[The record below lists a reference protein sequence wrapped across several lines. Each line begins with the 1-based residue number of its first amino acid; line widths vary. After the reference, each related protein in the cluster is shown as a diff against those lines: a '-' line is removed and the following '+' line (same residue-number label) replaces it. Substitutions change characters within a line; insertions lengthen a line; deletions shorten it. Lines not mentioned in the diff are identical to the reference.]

1 VTSDAQVHYANMRGG
16 NFDVAGAGW
25 VADFNDPRNFL
36 FLFLSDNDLNDSGY
50 NNPAFDAL
58 IHQADQEQDLAKR
71 GQLLA
76 QAEALLLKD
85 VPVIPN
91 RFQVTL
97 NLVQPYVK
105 GWVTNVTNTNRTRWL
120 SIER

>member
-1 VTSDAQVHYANMRGG
+1 VHFANLRAG
-16 NFDVAGAGW
+16 NFDIAGAGW
-25 VADFNDPRNFL
+25 VADFNDARNFL
-36 FLFLSDNDLNDSGY
+36 FLFLSDNNLNDASY
-50 NNPAFDAL
+50 KNPEFDAL
-58 IHQADQEQDLAKR
+58 IQQSDQELDTAKR
-71 GQLLA
+71 GQLMA
-76 QAEALLLKD
+76 QAEAILLRD

-105 GWVTNVTNTNRTRWL
+105 GWVTNVSNVNRTRWL